1 MATIR
6 ELWQFL
12 RTHRL
17 KRRVRWALIAILA
30 VILVVVIGGVAVKA
44 HDRQTATSSSSSSS
58 AVSSSGPSTA
68 EKKASLKK
76 NLQAYFDQQT
86 AGGKVQLSL
95 YSLDPKPGS
104 PAAKNPN
111 GVIDGK
117 GVQNVSAQGDTKVL
131 SASTY
136 KLYIAA
142 YVFHRLEKKQMSWT
156 LTDKQ
161 NFDAMIVN
169 SENGFAQTILT
180 RYGNDTVDQYLQS
193 IGLGQ
198 PFSGDSAETT
208 ANQLVKVLQM
218 LDAGTGPFKNQTLRT
233 RLLKDMGK
241 QIFRNGIPAGVKSV
255 DAKAKVQDKV
265 GFLTNTNNDAGI
277 VTSKDGHRYI
287 LVIMTTGHEQL
298 DFSQIKAIAAH
309 IQTLI
314 DTNV

>member
-17 KRRVRWALIAILA
+17 KRRVRWTLIAILA

-44 HDRQTATSSSSSSS
+44 HDRQTLASSSPSS
-58 AVSSSGPSTA
+58 AVSSSGPTTA
-68 EKKASLKK
+68 EKKADLTKA
-76 NLQAYFDQQT
+76 LQTYFDQQT

-104 PAAKNPN
+104 AAAKKPN

-117 GVQNVSAQGDTKVL
+117 GVQHVESQGDTKVL

-218 LDAGTGPFKNQTLRT
+218 LDAGTGPFKNQTLRA

-277 VTSKDGHRYI
+277 VTTKDGHRYI

-298 DFSQIKAIAAH
+298 DFSQIKAIAAY

-314 DTNV
+314 DTNL

>member
-1 MATIR
+1 MKTIR

-17 KRRVRWALIAILA
+17 KRKVRWALIAILA
-30 VILVVVIGGVAVKA
+30 VVLVVVIGGVAVNA
-44 HDRQTATSSSSSSS
+44 HDRQTTTSSSSSR
-58 AVSSSGPSTA
+58 AVSSSGPTTA
-68 EKKASLKK
+68 EKKADLKK
-76 NLQAYFDQQT
+76 ALQTYFDQQV

-95 YSLDPKPGS
+95 YSLDPAAGS
-104 PAAKNPN
+104 AAAKKPN
-111 GVIDGK
+111 GAIDGK
-117 GVQNVSAQGDTKVL
+117 GTQAVAAQGDTKVL

-142 YVFHRLEKKQMSWT
+142 YVFHRLAQKQMSWT

-169 SENGFAQTILT
+169 SENGFAQTVLT
-180 RYGNDTVDQYLQS
+180 RYGNDQVDQYLQS

-198 PFSGDSAETT
+198 PFAGDSAETT
-208 ANQLVKVLQM
+208 ANNLVKVLQM
-218 LDAGTGPFKNQTLRT
+218 LDAGSGPFKDQTLRA

-241 QIFRNGIPAGVKSV
+241 QIYRNGIPAGVKSV
-255 DAKAKVQDKV
+255 DKKATVQDKV
-265 GFLTNTNNDAGI
+265 GFLPNTNNDAGI
-277 VTSKDGHRYI
+277 VTTKDGHRYI
-287 LVIMTTGHEQL
+287 LVIMTTGLEQL

-314 DTNV
+314 DTNI